1 MSHHFG
7 LGILGGA
14 FDPPHRGHVELARA
28 AREHYGFGRLLVL
41 VVADPGHKQTVAPAE
56 TRFELAQLAFEDVPD
71 VEVELDR
78 HARTVD
84 FLEERRPENAIF
96 LVGGDELADFLS
108 WKQPEKVLEL
118 ASLGVAMR
126 PGVPEDELL
135 ELSARLP
142 APDRISFFAMRPMP
156 VSSREIRE
164 RVGRREPIDKF
175 VPPRVADGIER
186 LGLYRDAK

>member
-1 MSHHFG
+1 MNRPT

-28 AREHYGFGRLLVL
+28 AREHYGFERLLVL

-56 TRFELAQLAFEDVPD
+56 ARLELARLAFEDDPG

-84 FLEERRPENAIF
+84 FLEERRPENAVF
-96 LVGGDELADFLS
+96 LVGADELADFTS
-108 WKQPEKVLEL
+108 WKHPARVLEL
-118 ASLGVAMR
+118 VSLGVAMR

-135 ELSARLP
+135 ETSARLP
-142 APDRISFFAMRPMP
+142 APDRISFFALQPTP

-164 RVGRREPIDKF
+164 RVGRGEPIDEL
-175 VPPRVADGIER
+175 VPPRVAEAIAR
-186 LGLYRDAK
+186 LGLYRGAE